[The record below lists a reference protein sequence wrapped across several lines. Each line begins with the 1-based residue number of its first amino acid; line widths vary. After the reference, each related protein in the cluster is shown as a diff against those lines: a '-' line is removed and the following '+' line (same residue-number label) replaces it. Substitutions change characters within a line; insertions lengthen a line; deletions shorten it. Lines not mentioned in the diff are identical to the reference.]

1 MNMQRAEAREMT
13 PDLSPAAGRPRRNG
27 LARSGLVRLDEPGA
41 AGWGSKLIL
50 RVRGRVIVVDEAD
63 LEWVDGAG
71 NYVRFHVGA
80 ERHRVR
86 LTLKEV
92 ERLLPARR
100 FVRVHRST
108 VVNINAVREFLRTP
122 YGDLIAVL
130 RCGQRLGVG
139 RLYRS
144 HVEAALAT
152 RL

>member
-1 MNMQRAEAREMT
+1 MQRAEASGIA
-13 PDLSPAAGRPRRNG
+13 PDLGSVTGRSQRSG
-27 LARSGLVRLDEPGA
+27 LARSGLVRLDQPGA
-41 AGWGSKLIL
+41 ADWGSKLIL
-50 RVRGRVIVVDEAD
+50 RVRGRVIVIDEAD

-80 ERHRVR
+80 DRHRVR

-92 ERLLPARR
+92 ERLLPPRR

-144 HVEAALAT
+144 HVEATLAT